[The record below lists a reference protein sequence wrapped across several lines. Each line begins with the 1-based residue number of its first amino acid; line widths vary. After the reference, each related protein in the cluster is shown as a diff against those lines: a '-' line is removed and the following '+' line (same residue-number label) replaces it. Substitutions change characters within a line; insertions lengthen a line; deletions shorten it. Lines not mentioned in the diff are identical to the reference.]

1 MRNDRLRIHK
11 GRILGKLFCELLL
24 KDGTCYGIKDFH
36 LGSTL
41 PGELEGGQSLCCLV
55 LEIDLGCTKIAG
67 LELST
72 GLG

>member
-11 GRILGKLFCELLL
+11 GRILGKLFRELLL
-24 KDGTCYGIKDFH
+24 KDGACYGVKDFH
-36 LGSTL
+36 LGSAL
-41 PGELEGGQSLCCLV
+41 PWELEGCQCLCGLI